1 MIHFHNVRWKN
12 FLSTGNSW
20 TEIQFDRNPT
30 TLIIGENG
38 AGKSTVLDAL
48 CFVLFGKPFRKIN
61 KPQLVN
67 SVNEKGLL
75 VEIDFSVGNKKY
87 KIVRGYKPHVFE
99 IWQDGIMINQ
109 TAKITDY
116 QSDLEKNI
124 LKLNYNSF
132 TQIVILGSSTFIP
145 FMQLPAWQRR
155 EVIEDLLDLKIFTS
169 MNLILKEKLQTNKE
183 NLKEIRH
190 QIDLEDEK
198 LNVHN
203 HYIDEIR
210 SKNKERIETL
220 KTEIEKSETSIVR
233 LNVDIDLNNKLIDQL
248 KDSIKD
254 EDNVNKKLQE
264 ILKIES
270 KFEDKTKKLKSELK
284 FYEQNDHCPTCTQEI
299 SLKIKET
306 KINDNN
312 QKIQDV
318 VDALEK
324 LQIELDKENQRLLDI
339 HEINSEIKEHL
350 EKVSDC
356 NNQISSLN
364 KYIGQLREN
373 IDTEV
378 ADVGSLKNENK
389 KVKEIEKKI
398 KGYEKQK
405 EDYLYEQQLLNVA
418 ADMLKDTGIK
428 TQIVRQY
435 VPVMNKLV
443 NKYLAAMEFF
453 VSFELDENF
462 DESIK
467 SRHRDK
473 FSYSSFSEGEKMRID
488 LSLLLTWRAIAKMKN
503 STNTNLLILDEV
515 FDASLDT
522 SGCDE
527 FLKLL
532 NELGKDTNVFLISHK
547 GDVLQDKFRSVIRFE
562 KYKNFSRVAA

>member
-220 KTEIEKSETSIVR
+220 KAEIEKSETSIVR

-299 SLKIKET
+299 SLEIKET

>member
-38 AGKSTVLDAL
+38 AGKSTMLDAL

-87 KIVRGYKPHVFE
+87 KIVRGYKPRVFE

-132 TQIVILGSSTFIP
+132 TQIVILGSSTYIP

-299 SLKIKET
+299 SLEIKET

>member
-67 SVNEKGLL
+67 SVNGKGLL

-299 SLKIKET
+299 SLEIKET

>member
-67 SVNEKGLL
+67 SVNGKGLL

-248 KDSIKD
+248 KGSIKD

-299 SLKIKET
+299 SLEIKET

-503 STNTNLLILDEV
+503 STNTNLLILDEI

>member
-270 KFEDKTKKLKSELK
+270 KFEDKTKKLKNELK

-299 SLKIKET
+299 SLEIKET

>member
-67 SVNEKGLL
+67 SVNGKGLL

-248 KDSIKD
+248 KGSIKD

-299 SLKIKET
+299 SLEIKET

>member
-30 TLIIGENG
+30 SLIIGENG

-67 SVNEKGLL
+67 SVNGKGLL

-220 KTEIEKSETSIVR
+220 KAEIEKSETSIVR

-299 SLKIKET
+299 SLEIKET